1 MLGTKMKVGSLEEDL
16 KEVGLD
22 AGKVLGEIDRMTGKL
37 AEARPGSASPPVAP
51 QGQVPS
57 RLAEDRNLLGGGGG
71 RPAQG
76 GGKAKTLAE
85 QARAEL
91 RAAGVDPAAN
101 KEEAFRAVKKIRKSA
116 AQKLAARLYRKGKK
130 AALRVASRM
139 YRKRNKRKILLR
151 AKKKLKKFGSKMLA
165 KLHAAGKRV
174 VMAHNDQ
181 ALANLREALNNPSAG
196 GPDTENS
203 YEEAAYNAGLLAMYL
218 GEVFEAVGDK
228 ESAETMFS
236 VSDIAADLSE
246 DLEKIAEGDLS
257 EGQDEKLRRVLDSVT
272 KAAKVWEGMGSPTL
286 FQAIEVVAKGA
297 GA

>member
-57 RLAEDRNLLGGGGG
+57 RLAEDRNLLGGS
-71 RPAQG
+71 RPAAS
-76 GGKAKTLAE
+76 GGKVKTLAE

-91 RAAGVDPAAN
+91 RQAGVDPAAN
-101 KEEAFRAVKKIRKSA
+101 KEEAFRAVKKIRKSV

-139 YRKRNKRKILLR
+139 YRKRNRRKILLR

-174 VMAHNDQ
+174 VMQHNDQ
-181 ALANLREALNNPSAG
+181 ALANLREALNNTSGA
-196 GPDTENS
+196 PDNDNS
-203 YEEAAYNAGLLAMYL
+203 YEEAAYNAGLLAMHL

-228 ESAETMFS
+228 ESAETMYS

-246 DLEKIAEGDLS
+246 DLEKIAESDIS
-257 EGQDEKLRRVLDSVT
+257 EAQEEKLRRVLDQTT
-272 KAAKVWEGMGSPTL
+272 KALKVWEGMGSPTL
-286 FQAIEVVAKGA
+286 FQAIEHAGA
-297 GA
+297 GAGA